1 MATDVEEPEHHYEE
15 IDCWA
20 KLPDGWSFNEV
31 SAVAIDSADQIYV
44 FSRSEHPMTVF
55 DRNGN
60 FLRSWG
66 EGVYQRPHG
75 AHIGQDGDNYLTDD
89 GVHIVHKCT
98 LDGKVL
104 LELGERGKP
113 APYMSGRPFHR
124 CTHTALAPN
133 GDIYVSD
140 GYGNSRVH
148 RVSPGGQAADVV
160 GRTWDQAPGSSTF
173 RTTFAAMRMAGSTW
187 RIAKTTASRCSTATA
202 ATKRNGTICIAPA
215 QCS

>member
-31 SAVAIDSADQIYV
+31 SAVAINSADQIYV

-55 DRNGN
+55 DRKGN

-75 AHIGQDGDNYLTDD
+75 AHIGQDGHIYLTDD

-124 CTHTALAPN
+124 CTHTALSPEGRHVCLRRLRQLAGHQFSP
-133 GDIYVSD
+133 D
-140 GYGNSRVH
+140 GKLLFSWGE
-148 RVSPGGQAADVV
+148 PG
-160 GRTWDQAPGSSTF
+160 RNPGSSTS
-173 RTTFAAMRMAGSTW
+173 APV
-187 RIAKTTASRCSTATA
+187 CC
-202 ATKRNGTICIAPA
+202 TKRMGLRRRPRKPPHPGVRRARPLETQWNNCIARA